1 MPPAGHSVT
10 GTLADKPQCDC
21 FSKAGSGDA
30 VAESRCPPDKRR
42 DHPASRPM
50 SECRAG
56 AAPPIGRTSPWRAR
70 SEAVRTGSETR
81 RTAHY
86 RGRRSVPRRTR
97 RRTTRTGSA
106 SRRGS
111 EQCPRGSGAT
121 FPKAFTG
128 AEADRP
134 KSGRRR
140 ASLQIRSPSR
150 RSHGGTDAR
159 DGGAAATLA
168 CRLPPQGQDR
178 PRRHRTFR
186 DGTPSRPK
194 RRSGRD
200 LRARSAHKIC
210 KGVR

>member
-30 VAESRCPPDKRR
+30 VAESRCPPDIRR

-56 AAPPIGRTSPWRAR
+56 AAPPSGRTSRSRPR

-128 AEADRP
+128 P
-134 KSGRRR
+134 K
-140 ASLQIRSPSR
+140 QIVRNR
-150 RSHGGTDAR
+150 DAV
-159 DGGAAATLA
+159 GHVANPKPF
-168 CRLPPQGQDR
+168 PPVPLRNGR
-178 PRRHRTFR
+178 PRRRRGCNLGLSLATTR
-186 DGTPSRPK
+186 PGPSKAAPNVSRWHAVTAEAPQ
-194 RRSGRD
+194 RS
-200 LRARSAHKIC
+200 
-210 KGVR
+210 